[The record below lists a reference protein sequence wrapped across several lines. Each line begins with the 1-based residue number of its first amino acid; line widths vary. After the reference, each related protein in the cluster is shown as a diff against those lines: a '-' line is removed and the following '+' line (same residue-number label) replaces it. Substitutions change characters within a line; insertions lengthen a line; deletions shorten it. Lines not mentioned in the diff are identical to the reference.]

1 MAEEQAIKDENI
13 ENPETN
19 NELTSI
25 TEVNTTIEET
35 DQIPLIQEEFVK
47 KNDKSSL
54 LKKIL
59 FGVIGFLVLFLVIG
73 LVLFFLG
80 FFDAEEK
87 PQAEV
92 NPKEVAVQKQ
102 EEKPVYNFDIKDINS
117 KKLNE
122 ELAFLTNKNLNQEK
136 NEEIEKNENEK
147 KLLDEAKKKEED
159 LVKTQEDEVKKSKE
173 ALEAKKL
180 QLEKEKA
187 ELEALKEEALSLKN
201 DLIQE
206 KDKIKET
213 EISVEK
219 KVDLE
224 KSNLE
229 KVSKEELEE
238 KDTEVKTEK
247 TTDNTFLKFINVAK
261 IKGSLYKSYL
271 DKVTK
276 INSNVIL
283 CRDDKNRIELFFGPF
298 NDDAQRSDLLNKLIK
313 NGFDEAYELEFTKE
327 EFDKKCNY

>member
-136 NEEIEKNENEK
+136 DEEIEKNENEK

-159 LVKTQEDEVKKSKE
+159 LVKAQEDEVKKSKE

-187 ELEALKEEALSLKN
+187 ELEAGYYDVIILDEVCIALYYKLFKSEN
-201 DLIQE
+201 LISILQ
-206 KDKIKET
+206 
-213 EISVEK
+213 K
-219 KVDLE
+219 KA
-224 KSNLE
+224 
-229 KVSKEELEE
+229 VS
-238 KDTEVKTEK
+238 TEVVLTGRYAPAELIEVADLVTEMK
-247 TTDNTFLKFINVAK
+247 E
-261 IKGSLYKSYL
+261 IKHYYNQG
-271 DKVTK
+271 VPA
-276 INSNVIL
+276 
-283 CRDDKNRIELFFGPF
+283 REGIEF
-298 NDDAQRSDLLNKLIK
+298 
-313 NGFDEAYELEFTKE
+313 
-327 EFDKKCNY
+327 